1 MFSAR
6 DPPQDLGP
14 FRYFS
19 ASTILDSHRDK
30 MNKNCTYQGQ
40 SFFVRKFIIKIA
52 DPNDAVFIQEDEVEF
67 SQAEG

>member
-1 MFSAR
+1 
-6 DPPQDLGP
+6 
-14 FRYFS
+14 
-19 ASTILDSHRDK
+19 